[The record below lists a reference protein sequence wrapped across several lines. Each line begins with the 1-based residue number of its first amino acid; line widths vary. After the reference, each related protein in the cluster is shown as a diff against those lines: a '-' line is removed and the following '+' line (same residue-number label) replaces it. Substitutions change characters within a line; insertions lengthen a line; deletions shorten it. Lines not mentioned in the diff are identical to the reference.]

1 MGFVVVKAVRDH
13 SDATG
18 SAFAVLVYLADRVF
32 DERIEENHAALAWP
46 SQATIARDT
55 RWSDRTVARALKEL
69 VALGEI
75 EDTEVRR
82 GRPHQETVVWAIL
95 PDHFG
100 DGSIEVAGRYP
111 PADFDDDSEGD
122 VEL

>member
-1 MGFVVVKAVRDH
+1 MGVEVVKAARKH
-13 SDATG
+13 SDAAG
-18 SAFAVLVYLADRVF
+18 SAFAVLVYLADRVY

-69 VALGEI
+69 AALGEI
-75 EDTEVRR
+75 EDTEMRR
-82 GRPHQETVVWAIL
+82 GRPHQETVVWAVL
-95 PDHFG
+95 PDYFG
-100 DGSIEVAGRYP
+100 DGSVE
-111 PADFDDDSEGD
+111 D

>member
-1 MGFVVVKAVRDH
+1 MGVEVVKAAREH
-13 SDATG
+13 SGAWG
-18 SAFAVLVYLADRVF
+18 SAFAVLAYLADRVY

-46 SQATIARDT
+46 SQATIARET

-75 EDTEVRR
+75 EDTGERR
-82 GRPHQETVVWAIL
+82 GRRHQETVVWAVL

-100 DGSIEVAGRYP
+100 DGSISSPE
-111 PADFDDDSEGD
+111 D

>member
-1 MGFVVVKAVRDH
+1 MGVQVVKAAREH

-18 SAFAVLVYLADRVF
+18 SAFAVLVYLADRVH
-32 DERIEENHAALAWP
+32 DERIEENLAALAWP
-46 SQATIARDT
+46 SQGTIARDT

-75 EDTEVRR
+75 EDTEERR
-82 GRPHQETVVWAIL
+82 GPPHRETVVWAVL

-100 DGSIEVAGRYP
+100 DGSVE
-111 PADFDDDSEGD
+111 E

>member
-1 MGFVVVKAVRDH
+1 MGVQVVKAAREH
-13 SDATG
+13 SGAWG
-18 SAFAVLVYLADRVF
+18 STFAVLAYLADRVY
-32 DERIEENHAALAWP
+32 DERIEEHHAALAWP

-75 EDTEVRR
+75 EDTEERR
-82 GRPHQETVVWAIL
+82 GRRHQETVVWAVL

-100 DGSIEVAGRYP
+100 DGSVE
-111 PADFDDDSEGD
+111 DD
-122 VEL
+122 VELEL